1 MPAPLLATLRTR
13 AAQAAVALLR
23 LYYTRVW
30 GMTIGRGTRISL
42 SARLDKT
49 NPRGVVI
56 GEYTA
61 LTFNSAVL
69 THDFINRQHK
79 TTRIGSYCFI
89 GAGAVIFPGVTVGD
103 HCIIGSNAVVMRDV
117 PPHSFAMGNP
127 ARVITQGIETVAW
140 GIKPRPGDTL
150 PGVELLTRTGANGE
164 QGERHA

>member
-1 MPAPLLATLRTR
+1 MRAPLLVALRNR

-23 LYYTRVW
+23 LYYVRVW
-30 GMTIGRGTRISL
+30 GMTIGRGSRISF

-69 THDFINRQHK
+69 THDFVNREHR
-79 TTRIGSYCFI
+79 TTRIGSYCFV

-103 HCIIGSNAVVMRDV
+103 HCIVGTGAVVMRDV
-117 PPHSFAMGNP
+117 PSHSLVMGNP
-127 ARVITQGIETVAW
+127 ARVVTRGIETVAW
-140 GIKPRPGDTL
+140 GMKPKPGDTL
-150 PGVELLTRTGANGE
+150 PGAERLGRGPAGIGE
-164 QGERHA
+164 GERHA